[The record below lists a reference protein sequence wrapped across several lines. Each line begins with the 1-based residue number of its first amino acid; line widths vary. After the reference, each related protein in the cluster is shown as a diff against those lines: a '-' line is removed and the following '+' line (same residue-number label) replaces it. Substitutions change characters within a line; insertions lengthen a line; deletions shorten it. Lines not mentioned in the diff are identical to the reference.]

1 MDELDQLLI
10 GQTLEGGWVVQEP
23 RHLQR
28 DAPSA
33 SRAYLASNSKG
44 TKAFVKV
51 LDPGPMVRSRRL
63 KIIYRSLFMSM
74 PSLMCA
80 PRGICIGSFAGSK

>member
-23 RHLQR
+23 RHVQR

-33 SRAYLASNSKG
+33 SRAYLASYSQG
-44 TKAFVKV
+44 TKAFVKARECV
-51 LDPGPMVRSRRL
+51 NPRQNVQHMSEPGVWNARLD
-63 KIIYRSLFMSM
+63 
-74 PSLMCA
+74 
-80 PRGICIGSFAGSK
+80 